1 MTTTTKF
8 RNTATGMTIELRAN
22 FAEASSPIQVRHNDG
37 RWWTTVFQVSDAKH
51 DPRNALLL
59 ILHWEG

>member
-8 RNTATGMTIELRAN
+8 KNTATGSTIELRAN
-22 FAEASSPIQVRHNDG
+22 FAEASSPIQVRHNG
-37 RWWTTVFQVSDAKH
+37 GHWWTTVFQVADSKH